1 MVSTKGYWDMINEHI
16 NKSDLEY
23 LESKEVIRQRKE
35 LKKNWLGKDELYQ
48 FEIAQMQKQIQNL
61 YIRIKELNEEIYEFP
76 EAIEDLSNELLLEN
90 NHRFVDGED
99 DSLLYGEDEFIEL
112 NNNNV
117 FAPEENKIRKFS

>member
-1 MVSTKGYWDMINEHI
+1 MIKG
-16 NKSDLEY
+16 SDLLLIGGIALGIFY
-23 LESKEVIRQRKE
+23 LNKDKNKKTEEEEEKENFSGKIDLSSDLDSEVISKIE
-35 LKKNWLGKDELYQ
+35 SE
-48 FEIAQMQKQIQNL
+48 E
-61 YIRIKELNEEIYEFP
+61 IKENEEIYEFP

>member
-1 MVSTKGYWDMINEHI
+1 MIKG
-16 NKSDLEY
+16 SDLLLIGGIALGIFY
-23 LESKEVIRQRKE
+23 LNKDKNKKTEEEEEKENFSGKIDLSSDLDSEVISNIE
-35 LKKNWLGKDELYQ
+35 SE
-48 FEIAQMQKQIQNL
+48 E
-61 YIRIKELNEEIYEFP
+61 IKENEEIYEFP